1 MDFRGCTA
9 VRRQLKQY
17 WRAGGVIALAAIAGL
32 ASAQSFPSK
41 PVRIVVPYPAGGPID
56 MTTRPLAQK
65 LTDAMGNPVV
75 VDNRGG
81 ANGMIGTDNVAKS
94 PPDGYSLVV
103 ASGGAFAIGPHVY
116 AKLPFDVFK
125 DFAPVSLFV
134 TLPELLAVHPALPVK
149 SVKEL
154 VALAKERPNQLNF
167 GSSGTGSTPHL
178 AAEMLK
184 SAAKIQMV
192 HVPYKGMGPATMD
205 LIAGQLQLV
214 FADMPVLM
222 QQVKGGKLRALAV
235 GTKQRSAGLPDIAT
249 MVEAGFPQV
258 EAYNWYALYV
268 PAATPKPIIAR
279 LNAEVVKVMNDPGM
293 KSFNQSQGADA
304 AGSTPEELAAL
315 HKREYDKWASVVKEA
330 GIKPE

>member
-1 MDFRGCTA
+1 MNRYAT
-9 VRRQLKQY
+9 L
-17 WRAGGVIALAAIAGL
+17 AGAFSFAGISALAA
-32 ASAQSFPSK
+32 AQTFPSK
-41 PVRIVVPYPAGGPID
+41 PIRIVVPYPAGGPID
-56 MTTRPLAQK
+56 MTTRPMAQK
-65 LTDAMGNPVV
+65 LSEAMGTTVV

-94 PPDGYSLVV
+94 PADGYSMVV

-134 TLPELLAVHPALPVK
+134 TMPELLAVHPALPVR
-149 SVKEL
+149 SVKDL
-154 VALAKERPNQLNF
+154 VALAKQRPNQLNF
-167 GSSGTGSTPHL
+167 GSSGTGSTPQL
-178 AAEMLK
+178 ATEMLK

-205 LIAGQLQLV
+205 CIAGQLQLV

-235 GTKQRSAGLPDIAT
+235 GSLQRSPSLPDVAT
-249 MVEAGFPQV
+249 MSESGYPQV
-258 EAYNWYALYV
+258 EAYNWYALYA
-268 PAATPKPIIAR
+268 PAATPKPIVVR
-279 LNAEVVKVMNDPGM
+279 LNAEVVKVMSNADM
-293 KSFNQSQGADA
+293 RSFNQTQGAEA
-304 AGSTPEELAAL
+304 MGSTPEELAAL
-315 HKREYDKWASVVKEA
+315 HKREFDKWGSVVRAA